1 MITPTPPPEA
11 DRITTMKP
19 TDPVAAPLLPCPLCG
34 AEAIISDWTGRQ
46 GGPGNYSQ
54 DIVCTKCSFGICG
67 HDSKGRTNEEIV
79 HIWNTRTP
87 LPPRADW
94 ALEKAQLES
103 QILVLQARLGQG
115 QEEPQGQ
122 LASEAQKAL
131 ASLQE
136 NPKWTQWVNAVYSEP
151 RFNAPH
157 RMSHVRAL
165 EMAALLFLRH
175 APAAPDAQ
183 DGERLDWIE
192 AHGYVLQQYINN
204 AGKTLWLV
212 INEDQRI
219 PADSRILGEAPTL
232 RAALDEARG
241 QKE

>member
-1 MITPTPPPEA
+1 MKPDCKCTLRERESGHRIDCESTPTPPPEA
-11 DRITTMKP
+11 ARHETLAINRTMKP
-19 TDPVAAPLLPCPLCG
+19 TDPVAAPLLPKLLPCPFCG
-34 AEAIISDWTGRQ
+34 SPAEIIMGHRDHFSVQCTGCRINPFTFARDAGTGAIAA
-46 GGPGNYSQ
+46 
-54 DIVCTKCSFGICG
+54 
-67 HDSKGRTNEEIV
+67 
-79 HIWNTRTP
+79 WNTRAP

-183 DGERLDWIE
+183 DGERLLKKCVE
-192 AHGYVLQQYINN
+192 VMSA
-204 AGKTLWLV
+204 AS
-212 INEDQRI
+212 
-219 PADSRILGEAPTL
+219 PA
-232 RAALDEARG
+232 
-241 QKE
+241 